1 MVRLLAS
8 RYDMPQADIKNIVQ
22 GTFDAIIET
31 LAKDGRL
38 ELRNFGVFE
47 VKRRG
52 ARKARN
58 PKTGV
63 VVDVPPRKVV
73 TFKPG
78 RLMEMSVREQHPVS
92 SGLDSSPLGDPR

>member
-1 MVRLLAS
+1 MVRLLAN
-8 RYDMPQADIKNIVQ
+8 RFDMPQADIKNIVQ
-22 GTFDAIIET
+22 GTFDVIIET
-31 LAKDGRL
+31 LAQDGRL

-47 VKRRG
+47 VKKRG

-78 RLMEMSVREQHPVS
+78 RLMETVVRNDQPVS
-92 SGLDSSPLGDPR
+92 SGIDSTPLGGP

>member
-1 MVRLLAS
+1 
-8 RYDMPQADIKNIVQ
+8 MPQADIKNIVQ

-31 LAKDGRL
+31 LARDGRL

-47 VKRRG
+47 VKKRG

-78 RLMEMSVREQHPVS
+78 RLMELSVRKDRSVS
-92 SGLDSSPLGDPR
+92 TEIDSNPLGDPR